1 MGINKVVINDV
12 TKLDLT
18 GDTVTASD
26 LASGVV
32 AHNAAGDQI
41 TGTLSFRNLYTS
53 TSEPTSSDGSVGD
66 IWIVTA

>member
-1 MGINKVVINDV
+1 MNINKVIVNDV
-12 TKLDLT
+12 VKLDLT
-18 GDTVTASD
+18 GDTVTVAD
-26 LASGVV
+26 LASGVT

-53 TSEPTSSDGSVGD
+53 ANTPTSSDGSTGD